1 MKLLVK
7 WLIFSLSIDAAA
19 YLLQPGIQVADFTTA
34 LVAALVLGL
43 INAVIAPILLI
54 LTLPINILTLGLFTF
69 VLNALLVMLAGNLI
83 PGFTVAGFWYALLFS
98 LIVSVINSILSTL
111 VGAKK

>member
-7 WLIFSLSIDAAA
+7 WLIFSLAIYAAA

-54 LTLPINILTLGLFTF
+54 LILPINILTLGLFTF

>member
-1 MKLLVK
+1 MRLLIK
-7 WLIFSLSIDAAA
+7 WLIFSFAIYIAA
-19 YLLQPGIQVADFTTA
+19 YLLQPGIMVADFTTA
-34 LVAALVLGL
+34 LVAAIVLGL

-83 PGFTVAGFWYALLFS
+83 PGFTVTGFWYALLFS
-98 LIVSVINSILSTL
+98 LIVSVINSVLGTL

>member
-1 MKLLVK
+1 MKLLIK
-7 WLIFSLSIDAAA
+7 WLIFSIAIYAAA
-19 YLLQPGIQVADFTTA
+19 YLLQPGIMVADFTTA
-34 LVAALVLGL
+34 LVAAVVLGL

>member
-1 MKLLVK
+1 MRLLIK
-7 WLIFSLSIDAAA
+7 WLIFSFAIYAAA
-19 YLLQPGIQVADFTTA
+19 YLLQPGIMVADFTTA
-34 LVAALVLGL
+34 LVAAIVLGL